1 MFHRANTGLMCSDFA
16 TIFVPLKKFM
26 NCIREGCCGKF
37 TASLEGQNPVL
48 CGCWNFFK
56 KFLPTLIQLYANCQ
70 ARPAVYLKIIL
81 CLKSIRLRL
90 NINKFLILATEFQK
104 TLQICCHVHHLPH
117 ISYLPRVYHHSLV
130 SILLSC
136 ALRVLRRIW
145 W

>member
-1 MFHRANTGLMCSDFA
+1 
-16 TIFVPLKKFM
+16 M
-26 NCIREGCCGKF
+26 NCISECCCGKF
-37 TASLEGQNPVL
+37 TALLEGQNPSL
-48 CGCWNFFK
+48 CDCGNFFK
-56 KFLPTLIQLYANCQ
+56 KFLPTLIQFHAKDERLSITIYRFTKNHLY
-70 ARPAVYLKIIL
+70 
-81 CLKSIRLRL
+81 LKSIRSQL